1 MDKFTNFPFCLI
13 YQLLIGTHDV
23 ECTMEDNKSYK
34 RWVFREFSGTV
45 TTFLVWKAEE
55 FMVTLTNA
63 EITLYSPIDN
73 ILSHF
78 FHFSLYHYLYMCV
91 FVWLQFFFNHLK
103 ISCRHDIICLNMLAC
118 NT

>member
-1 MDKFTNFPFCLI
+1 
-13 YQLLIGTHDV
+13 
-23 ECTMEDNKSYK
+23 MEDNKSYK

-45 TTFLVWKAEE
+45 TTFLVWKAEK

-78 FHFSLYHYLYMCV
+78 FLISLSIYVCV
-91 FVWLQFFFNHLK
+91 CVVTVFF
-103 ISCRHDIICLNMLAC
+103 
-118 NT
+118 